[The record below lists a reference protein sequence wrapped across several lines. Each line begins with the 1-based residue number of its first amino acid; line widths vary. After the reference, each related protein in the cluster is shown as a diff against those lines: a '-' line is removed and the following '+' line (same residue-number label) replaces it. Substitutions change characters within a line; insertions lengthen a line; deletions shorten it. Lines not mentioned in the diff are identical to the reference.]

1 MEGVWQEGQDQVEAE
16 VMRYFMD
23 IFSANEGCCPNK
35 TKRLVDSSVTEE
47 MNQQL
52 TREITCE
59 EVKPISLCNIVG
71 KIIGRV
77 MKNRL
82 RYVLMHIISKNQ
94 SVFLPRRIISDNILI
109 DHEVLLHM
117 NHKTSR
123 KRSSME
129 LKLDMSKAYDRV
141 EWKFLEAIMLK
152 FGFCRTRVDWTMCFV
167 STVSY
172 SFLLNG
178 TPRDF
183 IRPTRG
189 IWQGDLLSPYIFLL
203 CAGACLDVKGG

>member
-1 MEGVWQEGQDQVEAE
+1 MTDF
-16 VMRYFMD
+16 R
-23 IFSANEGCCPNK
+23 
-35 TKRLVDSSVTEE
+35 
-47 MNQQL
+47 
-52 TREITCE
+52 
-59 EVKPISLCNIVG
+59 PISLCNIVG

-82 RYVLMHIISKNQ
+82 RSVLMHIISKNQ
-94 SVFLPRRIISDNILI
+94 SAFLPGRIISDNILI
-109 DHEVLLHM
+109 DHEVLRHM
-117 NHKTSR
+117 KHKTSR

-178 TPRDF
+178 ALRDF
-183 IRPTRG
+183 IRPKRG
-189 IWQGDLLSPYIFLL
+189 IWQGDLLSPYLFLL
-203 CAGACLDVKGG
+203 CAGACLHVKGG